1 MDAATIVF
9 DLDGTLADTARDL
22 VRTLNVVLEQEGV
35 EAVAFEDARDLI
47 GAGARPLIERGLTLR
62 RHQVSAERLDS
73 LYRYFLDYYHANIAV
88 DTRLFPGVV
97 ATLDVLQTQG
107 ARLAVCT
114 NKIES
119 HANRLLDA
127 LGVARRFRA
136 VTGKDTFAFYKPDA
150 RHLIE
155 TIRRA
160 GGDPARAVMVGD
172 SMTDVSTARNAGVP
186 VVAVSFGY
194 TQVPPAEFG
203 ADALLDSFDAMPAT
217 LARLLPQ
224 RQ

>member
-35 EAVAFEDARDLI
+35 EAVSFEDARDLI

-62 RHQVSAERLDS
+62 HRTVSAERLES

-97 ATLDVLQTQG
+97 ATLDALQTQG

-119 HANRLLDA
+119 HANRLLEA
-127 LGVARRFRA
+127 LGVARRFRS
-136 VTGKDTFAFYKPDA
+136 VTGKDTFAFFKPDA

-155 TIRRA
+155 TIRLA

-172 SMTDVSTARNAGVP
+172 SMTDVTTARNAGIP

-203 ADALLDSFDAMPAT
+203 ADALLDSFDAMAET
-217 LARLLPQ
+217 IARLLPP
-224 RQ
+224 RR